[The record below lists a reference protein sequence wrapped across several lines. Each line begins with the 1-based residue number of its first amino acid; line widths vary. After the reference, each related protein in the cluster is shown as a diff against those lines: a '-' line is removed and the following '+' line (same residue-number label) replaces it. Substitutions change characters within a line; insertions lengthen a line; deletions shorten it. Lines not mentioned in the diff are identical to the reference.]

1 MKQSVHF
8 SGEHLRL
15 YRLHR
20 IMHTKCIF
28 SGTFG
33 IFCTFCTLLEL
44 RAGNSN
50 IVWLLMCWDNYSR
63 IKNIKLHSYTAV
75 SSVPDVSTR
84 VHISTRMM
92 DIPQRTM
99 NVSMRIYQLGCRKYQ
114 ESYTQKVSSGLST
127 CRCIGKRDDK
137 SHCCNWSKYT
147 MQLHTNIHI
156 YIHVS
161 YMMNEYTMYLLCGI
175 LSEWKTQ
182 NRAKIQNDTKCK
194 MTNHPGARSAR
205 IQIYIY
211 IYIIYWCWRRYL

>member
-63 IKNIKLHSYTAV
+63 IKNIKPHRYTAV
-75 SSVPDVSTR
+75 
-84 VHISTRMM
+84 HLYQACRMY
-92 DIPQRTM
+92 QQGY
-99 NVSMRIYQLGCRKYQ
+99 IYQQGWWIYHSGQWMYQCEYINLDAGNIKRATHKRFLRDCPLVGALGNAM
-114 ESYTQKVSSGLST
+114 T
-127 CRCIGKRDDK
+127 
-137 SHCCNWSKYT
+137 
-147 MQLHTNIHI
+147 
-156 YIHVS
+156 
-161 YMMNEYTMYLLCGI
+161 
-175 LSEWKTQ
+175 
-182 NRAKIQNDTKCK
+182 NRAAATGANIQC
-194 MTNHPGARSAR
+194 
-205 IQIYIY
+205 ILYIY
-211 IYIIYWCWRRYL
+211 IVVSHMMYIYNR

>member
-63 IKNIKLHSYTAV
+63 IKNIKPHTQIHSCTFV
-75 SSVPDVSTR
+75 SSLPDVSTR

-114 ESYTQKVSSGLST
+114 ESYTQKVSSGLSS

-137 SHCCNWSKYT
+137 SRRCNWSKYT
-147 MQLHTNIHI
+147 MHTIHTYCSIIHDVCI
-156 YIHVS
+156 Y
-161 YMMNEYTMYLLCGI
+161 
-175 LSEWKTQ
+175 
-182 NRAKIQNDTKCK
+182 NRQ
-194 MTNHPGARSAR
+194 S
-205 IQIYIY
+205 
-211 IYIIYWCWRRYL
+211 